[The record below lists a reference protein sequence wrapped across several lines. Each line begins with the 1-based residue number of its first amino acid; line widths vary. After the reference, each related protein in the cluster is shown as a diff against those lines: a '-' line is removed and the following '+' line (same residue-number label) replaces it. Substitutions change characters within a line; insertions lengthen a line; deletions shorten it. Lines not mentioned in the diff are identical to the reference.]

1 MKKRILSLL
10 LCAAMA
16 VTATPF
22 SAFAADEEV
31 KTVTPS
37 EVKNLSTVEYID
49 NNTSGDKGGVRT
61 WNDPL
66 TVELKDQDTTGALYA
81 FTQYD
86 TSNKYDVP
94 WTYVFNKPV
103 TIEIENCKA
112 KSFNLISTGGWG
124 DETFGAF
131 VFNAPL
137 TIKVKNSEITT
148 LNGMRTHSIFLYMGD
163 GAPAKKWGCQIND
176 DYQINIENST
186 ISSLAGGLTKTSLIS
201 SSVQPRP
208 QTQDEILGTIEKGV
222 HMTITNSQI
231 TGLVVGHSIVQTED
245 EACKEENYYV
255 KGDSTIDLVKSNVSL
270 ILSSRTSAEMEKY
283 SALEGRLAI
292 TLDKDSSVGSIY
304 TGAPYVNSQ
313 KKEFKTGSSAETT
326 LTTAAPLTMS
336 ALHHVDLLNMGGNIT
351 VTQKMSLPTGGMHLN
366 LINRKAWTTGDVLL
380 DYTYADGT
388 STVDEAKVT
397 SNWTYANITMNYRNL
412 ADENK
417 QQWYLNVTP
426 LDCNVTFDAGQNGAF
441 TDAQDPHIN
450 QIVTEDSTVT
460 GVAEIT
466 ANDGYVFKGWT
477 IEGDTSGKI
486 YTTDEVL
493 KLPITDHTRFV
504 AAYDVKPTYT
514 VTFEKGQH
522 GVFAT
527 INDPLVNQTID
538 KNQSVTGVPEITANS
553 GYRFSGWQI
562 DGIGDVY
569 TAEQV
574 KAMSITANTKFIA
587 SYTKRSSGGS
597 NSGSTSYIIKA
608 SAGNGGSI
616 SPNGNVSVSKG
627 SNKSF
632 AITAS
637 DGYKIADV
645 LVDGKSVGAVSTYTF
660 SNVREAHTIT
670 VSFTKE
676 AADEVADPDSTG
688 VGSKL
693 NTKEHLAFM
702 QGYGNGIFG
711 PSREVTRAQV
721 AQIFYNLLLNKNVD
735 TTVSFSDVTDTAWY
749 SKAVNTLASM
759 DVIKG
764 VGQSKFAP
772 ERAISRAEFAAIATR
787 FAKAS
792 NNGDVAF
799 TDVSKDAWY
808 YNNVLTAVQYGWI
821 DGYTDNTFKPN
832 KTITRAES
840 TKIVNR
846 MLARS
851 ADKNFVNSNSEIRRF
866 SDVNSSNWAYYEIME
881 AVNAHNHKTN
891 GSMETWTSLK
901 Q

>member
-1 MKKRILSLL
+1 MWLL
-10 LCAAMA
+10 TKSHLYQPKSPESHQSYFYSQCNHDTVNEMH
-16 VTATPF
+16 VGT
-22 SAFAADEEV
+22 EV
-31 KTVTPS
+31 PQANYNIEKVA
-37 EVKNLSTVEYID
+37 
-49 NNTSGDKGGVRT
+49 GGV
-61 WNDPL
+61 
-66 TVELKDQDTTGALYA
+66 
-81 FTQYD
+81 
-86 TSNKYDVP
+86 
-94 WTYVFNKPV
+94 
-103 TIEIENCKA
+103 
-112 KSFNLISTGGWG
+112 
-124 DETFGAF
+124 
-131 VFNAPL
+131 
-137 TIKVKNSEITT
+137 
-148 LNGMRTHSIFLYMGD
+148 
-163 GAPAKKWGCQIND
+163 
-176 DYQINIENST
+176 
-186 ISSLAGGLTKTSLIS
+186 
-201 SSVQPRP
+201 
-208 QTQDEILGTIEKGV
+208 
-222 HMTITNSQI
+222 
-231 TGLVVGHSIVQTED
+231 
-245 EACKEENYYV
+245 
-255 KGDSTIDLVKSNVSL
+255 
-270 ILSSRTSAEMEKY
+270 
-283 SALEGRLAI
+283 
-292 TLDKDSSVGSIY
+292 
-304 TGAPYVNSQ
+304 
-313 KKEFKTGSSAETT
+313 T
-326 LTTAAPLTMS
+326 LTTAAPFTADVMNGVS
-336 ALHHVDLLNMGGNIT
+336 QVNAASKIT
-351 VTQKMSLPTGGMHLN
+351 VNKLLVLSDNGIHLN
-366 LINRKAWTTGDVLL
+366 LTNRRALKSGEVLL

-426 LDCNVTFDAGQNGAF
+426 LDCNVTFDAGQNGTF

-450 QIVTEDSTVT
+450 QIVAEDGTVT

-493 KLPITDHTRFV
+493 NLPITDHTRFV

-527 INDPLVNQTID
+527 INDPPVNQTID

-562 DGIGDVY
+562 GGIGDVY

-574 KAMSITANTKFIA
+574 KAMSITADTKFIV

-608 SAGNGGSI
+608 SAGNGGSN

-632 AITAS
+632 TIIA
-637 DGYKIADV
+637 DKGYKISDV
-645 LVDGKSVGAVSTYTF
+645 LVDGKSAGAVSTYTF

-670 VSFTKE
+670 VSFTKA

-702 QGYGNGIFG
+702 QGYGNGVFG

-721 AQIFYNLLLNKNVD
+721 AQIFYNLLLNKDVD

-772 ERAISRAEFAAIATR
+772 ERVISRAEFAAIATR

-792 NNGDVAF
+792 NNGDVTF

-840 TKIVNR
+840 AKIVNR

-851 ADKNFVNSNSEIRRF
+851 ADKNFVNSNSEICRF
-866 SDVNSSNWAYYEIME
+866 SDVNTSNWAYYEIME